1 MFLFLRQLEIRLER
15 QLERALQSLPMKR
28 LRHRLLSPRLWI
40 RALVFWGGSI
50 CVGITAIFFGIGA
63 EWANHYNQLLL
74 EITPFL
80 MLIVAPLGLGT
91 VAWVTRRYFGGS
103 QGSGIPQTIAALDNK
118 QIRDQVFS
126 LRIAF
131 GKIMLTLIGL
141 CCGAS
146 IGREGPMVQVGAT
159 IMHSLG
165 RLVRFSRLQAE
176 KGLVLAGG
184 AAGIAAAFNAPLA
197 GIVFAIE
204 ELSRSHVHRTNGTIL
219 TGVILAGIT
228 SMGVLGD
235 YPFFGHNSASLQ
247 LDQAWIPVLLC
258 GVSGGLLGGLF
269 ARVLIAMS
277 RGLPG
282 HVGTFARE
290 RPVAFAAS
298 CGFVLA
304 LLGLISG
311 GTTFGT
317 GYAEARHIIE
327 GSQELPLHYGIFKF
341 LATIVSYTSGIP
353 GGVFSPSLAVGAG
366 FGLNLAEFIPSVPV
380 GAVILLSMVGYFAGV
395 VQAPITTFLIV
406 MEMTDNHEM
415 VLPLMATALIATAV
429 SRMICPH
436 PLYSSLAEQFLSYGQ
451 SNQEPGKIGG
461 STPRR
466 NS

>member
-1 MFLFLRQLEIRLER
+1 MLLFLRQLKKKFEKKF
-15 QLERALQSLPMKR
+15 ERALHSLPLKR
-28 LRHRLLSPRLWI
+28 LRQRLLSPRLWM
-40 RALVFWGGSI
+40 RAIVFWGGSI

-63 EWANHYNQLLL
+63 EWANHFNQLLL

-80 MLIVAPLGLGT
+80 MLLIAPLGLGI
-91 VAWVTRRYFGGS
+91 VAWATRFFVGS
-103 QGSGIPQTIAALDNK
+103 QGSGIPQTIAALDNE
-118 QIRDQVFS
+118 QLRNRVFS
-126 LRIAF
+126 LRIAL
-131 GKIMLTLIGL
+131 GKIILTLMGL

-165 RLVRFSRLQAE
+165 KLVRFSRLQAE
-176 KGLVLAGG
+176 KGLILAGG

-219 TGVILAGIT
+219 TGVILAGVT
-228 SMGVLGD
+228 SMSVLGD
-235 YPFFGHNSASLQ
+235 YPFFGHNSDSLQ
-247 LDQAWIPVLLC
+247 LDQAWIPVSLC
-258 GVSGGLLGGLF
+258 GISGGLLGGLF
-269 ARVLIAMS
+269 ARALIAVS

-282 HVGTFARE
+282 RVGNFARD
-290 RPVAFAAS
+290 RPIAFAAS

-304 LLGLISG
+304 LLGLFSG

-317 GYAEARHIIE
+317 GYTEAKHIIE
-327 GSQELPLHYGIFKF
+327 GSQDLPLHYGIFKF
-341 LATIVSYTSGIP
+341 LATIVSYASGIP

-366 FGLNLAEFIPSVPV
+366 FGLNLSQFIPSVPI

-429 SRMICPH
+429 SHMICPR
-436 PLYSSLAEQFLSYGQ
+436 PLYSSLAQRFLFYDQPHKNLSKADDDT
-451 SNQEPGKIGG
+451 SNK
-461 STPRR
+461 
-466 NS
+466 NN

>member
-1 MFLFLRQLEIRLER
+1 MLLFLRQLEKKFER
-15 QLERALQSLPMKR
+15 KLERALQSLPIKR
-28 LRHRLLSPRLWI
+28 FRQRLLSPRLWM

-63 EWANHYNQLLL
+63 EWANHFNQLLL

-80 MLIVAPLGLGT
+80 MLLVAPLGLGI
-91 VAWVTRRYFGGS
+91 VAWLTRFFVGS
-103 QGSGIPQTIAALDNK
+103 QGSGIPQTIAALDNE
-118 QIRDQVFS
+118 QLRNRVFS
-126 LRIAF
+126 LHIAL
-131 GKIMLTLIGL
+131 GKVILTLMGL

-165 RLVRFSRLQAE
+165 KLVRFSRLQAE
-176 KGLVLAGG
+176 KGLILAGG

-219 TGVILAGIT
+219 TGVILAGVT
-228 SMGVLGD
+228 SMSVLGD
-235 YPFFGHNSASLQ
+235 YPFFGHNSDSLQ

-258 GVSGGLLGGLF
+258 GISGGVLGALF
-269 ARVLIAMS
+269 ARALIAMS

-282 HVGTFARE
+282 RVGNFARD
-290 RPVAFAAS
+290 RPIAFAAS

-317 GYAEARHIIE
+317 GYTEARHIIE
-327 GSQELPLHYGIFKF
+327 GSQDLPLHYGIFKF
-341 LATIVSYTSGIP
+341 FATIVSYASGIP

-366 FGLNLAEFIPSVPV
+366 FGLNLSQFIPSVPV
-380 GAVILLSMVGYFAGV
+380 GAVVLLSMVGYFAGV

-429 SRMICPH
+429 SRMICPR
-436 PLYSSLAEQFLSYGQ
+436 PLYSSLAKRFLFYDQPHESLNKANDVT
-451 SNQEPGKIGG
+451 SN
-461 STPRR
+461 R
-466 NS
+466 ND